1 MERMDS
7 ASPSQLPDL
16 SGLDLRP
23 ALEETCRLLLELSTA
38 EQVLVYARQ
47 GDSTLYDPLYA
58 LGRFSRPEKAAFWS
72 TSPDTATDLL
82 AEALH
87 RRFEP
92 IWVNDENA
100 RRAWRASLL
109 GSLQGR
115 SYLALTLH
123 NRSQPLGFL
132 LLGWESDGVRLP
144 DERLNLIRALARSLA
159 LALDNARLYELASQ
173 QIFQAIRLQEIGAA
187 ILQQF
192 DLKEVLALVAGGALQ
207 LTAASG
213 CILRLREGN
222 GLKAVYQAGNP
233 PLLGED
239 EWQPQ
244 HILERSEP
252 LLINLPATPPHSQ
265 EDSALLA
272 LPLPGGDG
280 AAIGVLELYQ
290 KRRYL
295 SATDLQIA
303 RSFAAQA
310 AIAIQ
315 HARLYQRIQQ
325 TAVAEERARLAR
337 DLHDSI
343 SQALYAA
350 SLYTRAAERQLHSG
364 RLQAVQAHLNEIG
377 SALHGALSELRLL
390 IYELRPPILEQAG
403 LSGALYHRLKS
414 VEERAGIQ
422 VDWHSN
428 LNAPL
433 PRRLEENLY
442 RIAQEALNNS
452 LKHAGAGQVSLRLEQ
467 QPGLIRLRIA
477 DNGRGFDPHSEP
489 ASGMGLKI
497 MQERAAQAGGRLT
510 LESAPG
516 AGTVILVEVPYG
528 DDSHSAGG

>member
-1 MERMDS
+1 MNS
-7 ASPSQLPDL
+7 TLPDL
-16 SGLDLRP
+16 KGLDLRP
-23 ALEETCRLLLELSTA
+23 AVEETCRLLLEFSTA
-38 EQVLVYARQ
+38 EQVLVYSRQ
-47 GDSTLYDPLYA
+47 GDAALYDPLYA

-92 IWVNDENA
+92 LWINDEST
-100 RRAWRASLL
+100 RRSLRASILS
-109 GSLQGR
+109 SLEGQ
-115 SYLALTLH
+115 SYLGLTLH

-132 LLGWESDGVRLP
+132 LLGWQQAGIELP
-144 DERLNLIRALARSLA
+144 AERLTLIRALARSLS
-159 LALDNARLYELASQ
+159 LALDNARLYEMAAQ
-173 QIFQAIRLQEIGAA
+173 QVFQAIRLQEIGTA
-187 ILQQF
+187 ILQQIE
-192 DLKEVLALVAGGALQ
+192 LKEVLALVAGGAMQ

-213 CILRLREGN
+213 CILRLREEDGS
-222 GLKAVYQAGNP
+222 LTAVYRSGSP
-233 PLLGED
+233 PALREE

-244 HILERSEP
+244 QILQRSEP
-252 LLINLPATPPHSQ
+252 LLVNLPAAPPLIE

-272 LPLPGGDG
+272 LPLPGGEG
-280 AAIGVLELYQ
+280 QAIGVLELYQ

-295 SATDLQIA
+295 GQTDLQIA

-315 HARLYQRIQQ
+315 HARLYRRIQQ

-350 SLYTRAAERQLHSG
+350 SLYTRAAERQLNSG
-364 RLQAVQAHLNEIG
+364 NTAAVQQHLDEIG
-377 SALHGALSELRLL
+377 ATLRGALTELRLL
-390 IYELRPPILEQAG
+390 IFELRPPILEQAG
-403 LSGALYHRLKS
+403 LGGALYHRLKS

-422 VDWHSN
+422 VEYQSS
-428 LNAPL
+428 LNSSL

-452 LKHAGAGQVSLRLEQ
+452 LKHARAGQVSLRVEE

-477 DNGRGFDPHSEP
+477 DNGIGFQPGSGQS
-489 ASGMGLKI
+489 SGMGLKI
-497 MQERAAQAGGRLT
+497 MEERARQMNAVLKMQ
-510 LESAPG
+510 SAPG
-516 AGTVILVEVPYG
+516 AGTVIVVEVPYG
-528 DDSHSAGG
+528 DDSYSAGG

>member
-1 MERMDS
+1 MN
-7 ASPSQLPDL
+7 ATLPDL
-16 SGLDLRP
+16 KGLDLRP
-23 ALEETCRLLLELSTA
+23 AVEETCRLLLEFSTA
-38 EQVLVYARQ
+38 EQVLVYSRQ
-47 GDSTLYDPLYA
+47 SDAALYDPLYA

-92 IWVNDENA
+92 LWINDEST
-100 RRAWRASLL
+100 RRSLRASILS
-109 GSLQGR
+109 SLEGQ
-115 SYLALTLH
+115 SYLGLTLH

-132 LLGWESDGVRLP
+132 LLGWQQAGVDLP
-144 DERLNLIRALARSLA
+144 AERLTLIRALARSL
-159 LALDNARLYELASQ
+159 S
-173 QIFQAIRLQEIGAA
+173 
-187 ILQQF
+187 
-192 DLKEVLALVAGGALQ
+192 LALVAGGAMQ

-213 CILRLREGN
+213 CILRLREEDGS
-222 GLKAVYQAGNP
+222 LTAVYRSGSP
-233 PLLGED
+233 PALREED
-239 EWQPQ
+239 WQPQ
-244 HILERSEP
+244 QILQRSEP
-252 LLINLPATPPHSQ
+252 LLVNLPAAPPLIE

-272 LPLPGGDG
+272 LPLPGGEG
-280 AAIGVLELYQ
+280 QAIGVLELYQ

-295 SATDLQIA
+295 GQTDLQIA

-315 HARLYQRIQQ
+315 HARLYRRIQQ

-350 SLYTRAAERQLHSG
+350 SLYTRAAERQLNSG
-364 RLQAVQAHLNEIG
+364 NTGAVQQHLDEIG
-377 SALHGALSELRLL
+377 ATLRGALTELRLL
-390 IYELRPPILEQAG
+390 IFELRPPILEQAG

-422 VDWHSN
+422 VEYQSS
-428 LNAPL
+428 LNSPL

-452 LKHAGAGQVSLRLEQ
+452 LKHARAGQVSLRVEE

-477 DNGRGFDPHSEP
+477 DNGIGFQPGSGQS
-489 ASGMGLKI
+489 SGMGLKI
-497 MQERAAQAGGRLT
+497 MEERARQMNAVLKMQ
-510 LESAPG
+510 SAPG
-516 AGTVILVEVPYG
+516 AGTVIVVEVPFG
-528 DDSHSAGG
+528 DDSYSAGG